1 MTASE
6 TAETLRKMIGCFKPE
21 CSEGDI
27 CSTCGCYVEDDDVIK
42 ALETAIELIGK
53 GAENDTK

>member
-21 CSEGDI
+21 CNEGDI

-42 ALETAIELIGK
+42 ALETAIRLIEEGS
-53 GAENDTK
+53 GE